1 MQRWLLAVVVCAV
14 VTSLPSV
21 AGQASGQPE
30 LDPGDGQQL
39 LKKLTEISRRENA
52 PAEARKPLVI
62 YQREINAYV
71 RFEAT
76 REILS
81 GVTNL
86 HISLRNSGAVAV
98 QATVN
103 LSALRDAQALGPFD
117 PLLYLS
123 GRLPVIVGGVV
134 RTQDGIAHVD
144 VESVTIGGISM
155 PSSMFAELV
164 GYYSRNEEYPA
175 GVDVT
180 EPFDLPY
187 GISELRVEHERVV
200 VVQ

>member
-1 MQRWLLAVVVCAV
+1 M
-14 VTSLPSV
+14 
-21 AGQASGQPE
+21 
-30 LDPGDGQQL
+30 
-39 LKKLTEISRRENA
+39 
-52 PAEARKPLVI
+52 
-62 YQREINAYV
+62 
-71 RFEAT
+71 
-76 REILS
+76 
-81 GVTNL
+81 
-86 HISLRNSGAVAV
+86 RNSGAVAV

-103 LSALRDAQALGPFD
+103 LSDLRDAQALGPCD

-123 GRLPVIVGGVV
+123 GRLPVTAGGVV